1 MLVNHRAAVKET
13 SLALTIREKKKRDKA
28 IRIKDAARSVFA
40 DKGYRQATMR
50 EVAEAAGVAT
60 GTLFLY
66 AADKRDL
73 LILTV
78 IDDLDRLTTESAAT
92 LKSDDPLLEQL
103 LDAFRPRY
111 VYWAGDRRLAMTVLQ
126 EVQETH
132 SDYAPD
138 SAMAR
143 YQRHRDSILTT
154 IVDIVERQ
162 QRAGTLST
170 NESPQTLARLIN
182 LIYSTAVR
190 YWLRGVESSVDDGM
204 AVLRDYLRIALSGVM
219 LPG

>member
-1 MLVNHRAAVKET
+1 MLSREKP
-13 SLALTIREKKKRDKA
+13 LALTLREKKKHDKA
-28 IRIKDAARSVFA
+28 IRIKDAARCVFHH
-40 DKGYRQATMR
+40 KGYRETTMR

-78 IDDLDRLTTESAAT
+78 IDDLDRLTAESAAA
-92 LKSDDPLLEQL
+92 LKPDDPLLDQL

-111 VYWAGDRRLAMTVLQ
+111 EYWAGDRRLAMTVLH

-143 YQRHRDSILTT
+143 YQLHRDSILAT

-162 QRAGTLST
+162 QRLGILST
-170 NESPQTLARLIN
+170 NESSQTLARLIN
-182 LIYSTAVR
+182 LIYATAVR
-190 YWLRGVESSVDDGM
+190 YWLRGPEASVDDGM

-219 LPG
+219 RAET

>member
-1 MLVNHRAAVKET
+1 MEMLSRET
-13 SLALTIREKKKRDKA
+13 PLALTLREKKKHDKA
-28 IRIKDAARSVFA
+28 IRIKDAARRVFQH
-40 DKGYRQATMR
+40 KGYRQATMR
-50 EVAEAAGVAT
+50 EVADAAGVAT

-78 IDDLDRLTTESAAT
+78 IDDLDRLTAESSAA
-92 LKSDDPLLEQL
+92 LKPDDPLLDQL

-111 VYWAGDRRLAMTVLQ
+111 EFWARDRRLAMTVLH

-132 SDYAPD
+132 SDYAPE

-162 QRAGTLST
+162 QQMGALST
-170 NESPQTLARLIN
+170 SESAQTLARLIN
-182 LIYSTAVR
+182 LIYATAVR
-190 YWLRGVESSVDDGM
+190 YWLRGPQSPVDEGI
-204 AVLRDYLRIALSGVM
+204 AVLRDYLRIALSGVI
-219 LPG
+219 LGAA

>member
-1 MLVNHRAAVKET
+1 
-13 SLALTIREKKKRDKA
+13 
-28 IRIKDAARSVFA
+28 
-40 DKGYRQATMR
+40 MR

-78 IDDLDRLTTESAAT
+78 IDDLDRLTSESVAA
-92 LKSDDPLLEQL
+92 LKPDDPLLDQL

-111 VYWAGDRRLAMTVLQ
+111 EYWAGDRRLAMTVLH

-143 YQRHRDSILTT
+143 YQLHRDSILTT

-162 QRAGTLST
+162 QRLGILST
-170 NESPQTLARLIN
+170 NESSQTLARLIN
-182 LIYSTAVR
+182 LIYATAVR
-190 YWLRGVESSVDDGM
+190 YWLRGPQSPVDDGM

-219 LPG
+219 RAGA

>member
-1 MLVNHRAAVKET
+1 MLSRGPPLGLPFRGRKNHN
-13 SLALTIREKKKRDKA
+13 KA
-28 IRIKDAARSVFA
+28 IRFKNAGRRVFHR
-40 DKGYRQATMR
+40 KGYREATMR
-50 EVAEAAGVAT
+50 EVADAAGVAT

-78 IDDLDRLTTESAAT
+78 IDDLDRLTAESSAA
-92 LKSDDPLLEQL
+92 LKPDDPLLDQL

-111 VYWAGDRRLAMTVLQ
+111 EFWARDRRLAMTVLH

-143 YQRHRDSILTT
+143 YQLHRDSILST

-162 QRAGTLST
+162 QQTGALSMS
-170 NESPQTLARLIN
+170 ESAQTLARLIN
-182 LIYSTAVR
+182 L
-190 YWLRGVESSVDDGM
+190 
-204 AVLRDYLRIALSGVM
+204 
-219 LPG
+219 

>member
-1 MLVNHRAAVKET
+1 
-13 SLALTIREKKKRDKA
+13 LALTLREKKKHDKA
-28 IRIKDAARSVFA
+28 IRIKDAARLVFHH
-40 DKGYRQATMR
+40 KGYRDATMR
-50 EVAEAAGVAT
+50 EVADAAGVAT

-78 IDDLDRLTTESAAT
+78 IDDLDRLTAESAAA
-92 LKSDDPLLEQL
+92 LKPDDPLLDQL

-111 VYWAGDRRLAMTVLQ
+111 EYWASDRRLAMTVLH

-143 YQRHRDSILTT
+143 YQLHRDSILTS
-154 IVDIVERQ
+154 IVNIVERQ
-162 QRAGTLST
+162 QRMGALST
-170 NESPQTLARLIN
+170 SESSQTLARLIN
-182 LIYSTAVR
+182 LIYATAVR
-190 YWLRGVESSVDDGM
+190 YWLRGPQSSVDEGM
-204 AVLRDYLRIALSGVM
+204 AVLRDYLRIALSGVI
-219 LPG
+219 LR

>member
-1 MLVNHRAAVKET
+1 MLSREKP
-13 SLALTIREKKKRDKA
+13 LALTLREKKKHDKA
-28 IRIKDAARSVFA
+28 IRIKDAARRVFHH
-40 DKGYRQATMR
+40 KGYRDATMR
-50 EVAEAAGVAT
+50 EVADAAGVAT

-78 IDDLDRLTTESAAT
+78 IDDLDRLTAESAAA
-92 LKSDDPLLEQL
+92 LKPDDPLLDQL

-111 VYWAGDRRLAMTVLQ
+111 EYWASDRRLAMTVLH

-143 YQRHRDSILTT
+143 YQLHRDSILTS
-154 IVDIVERQ
+154 IVNIVERQ
-162 QRAGTLST
+162 QRMGALST
-170 NESPQTLARLIN
+170 SESSQTLARLIN
-182 LIYSTAVR
+182 LIYATAVR
-190 YWLRGVESSVDDGM
+190 YWLRGPQSSVDEGM
-204 AVLRDYLRIALSGVM
+204 AVLRDYLRIALSGVI
-219 LPG
+219 LR